1 MLELKS
7 VACTRGGRR
16 LFEGVS
22 MRLSPGQLLRVT
34 GMNGAGKTSL
44 LRTVC
49 GLMAPSEGQVL
60 WQGDD
65 AHRLR
70 DEFNRQ
76 LIYVGHAAALK
87 DDLSATEN
95 LQASSALGGS
105 SVSASAAQQALA
117 QAGLK
122 GRERLPARNLSQG
135 QRRRV
140 ALARL
145 ALERPTSGSA
155 ATLWILDEPFNA
167 LDTAATEWLLG
178 LISRHLTQGGMV
190 VLTSHQPVALPE
202 SVQQVVLEL

>member
-7 VACTRGGRR
+7 VVCTRGGRE

-34 GMNGAGKTSL
+34 GVNGAGKTSL
-44 LRTVC
+44 LRSLC
-49 GLMAPSEGQVL
+49 GLMTPSDGKVL
-60 WQGDD
+60 WQGADVD
-65 AHRLR
+65 KLR
-70 DEFNRQ
+70 DEYNRQ
-76 LIYVGHAAALK
+76 LIYVGHATALK

-95 LQASSALGGS
+95 LQTSSTLGGS
-105 SVSASAAQQALA
+105 SVTASAAQQALA

-122 GRERLPARNLSQG
+122 GRERVPARNLSQG

-145 ALERPTSGSA
+145 VLGSA

-167 LDTAATEWLLG
+167 LDTAATDWLLG
-178 LISRHLTQGGMV
+178 LITQHLAQGGMV

-202 SVQQVVLEL
+202 SVQQVVLAL

>member
-7 VACTRGGRR
+7 VACQRGGRQ
-16 LFEGVS
+16 LVEGLN
-22 MRLSPGQLLRVT
+22 LSLAAGQLLRVT

-44 LRTVC
+44 LRTLC
-49 GLMAPSEGQVL
+49 GLMAPSEGHVL
-60 WQGDD
+60 WHG
-65 AHRLR
+65 AEVHKLR

-95 LQASSALGGS
+95 LTASSLLGGG
-105 SVSASAAQQALA
+105 ALTAATAQRALA

-122 GRERLPARNLSQG
+122 GRERVPTRNLSQG

-145 ALERPTSGSA
+145 ALGGS
-155 ATLWILDEPFNA
+155 ATLWVLDEPFNA

-178 LISRHLTQGGMV
+178 LITDHLARGGMV
-190 VLTSHQPVALPE
+190 VLTSHQPVALPD
-202 SVQQVVLEL
+202 SIQQVVLAL

>member
-7 VACTRGGRR
+7 VACQRGGRQ
-16 LFEGVS
+16 LFES
-22 MRLSPGQLLRVT
+22 LTLNLAAGQLLRVT

-44 LRTVC
+44 LRTLC
-49 GLMAPSEGQVL
+49 GLMAPSKGQVL
-60 WQGDD
+60 WRGTDV
-65 AHRLR
+65 HKLR

-76 LIYVGHAAALK
+76 LVYVGHAAALK

-95 LQASSALGGS
+95 LIAASVLGGS
-105 SVSASAAQQALA
+105 AVTASTAQRALA

-122 GRERLPARNLSQG
+122 GRERVPTRNLSQG

-145 ALERPTSGSA
+145 ALGA
-155 ATLWILDEPFNA
+155 AAAVWVLDEPFNA
-167 LDTAATEWLLG
+167 LDTAATDWLLG
-178 LISRHLTQGGMV
+178 LITGHLACGGMV

-202 SVQQVVLEL
+202 SVQQVVLAL